1 MLTVSRNHSDVA
13 PRAAGREGFTLVEV
27 VIALILLSVAVLGMG
42 ATASQMAT
50 TAARAEWSA
59 LALEAAEDRLVEVR
73 LDPRY
78 EKLDSLFAGTESQI
92 FGTGSSRV
100 TTVQHVTGTNPDI
113 DYKIISVVVR
123 VAQFETSVSRRI
135 IIAAP

>member
-1 MLTVSRNHSDVA
+1 MLTMSTQSCAVQ
-13 PRAAGREGFTLVEV
+13 PAGRAGFTLVEV

-42 ATASQMAT
+42 ATASRMVT

-59 LALEAAEDRLVEVR
+59 LAVEVAEDRLVEVR

-78 EKLDSLFAGTESQI
+78 EKLDSLFGGTESSI
-92 FGTGSSRV
+92 LGSGSSRV
-100 TTVQHVTGTNPDI
+100 TNVQHVTGTNPPL
-113 DYKIISVVVR
+113 DYKIISVEVLVS
-123 VAQFETSVSRRI
+123 QFDTYVSRRI